1 MMKRILIAEDTDS
14 NYLLLSIVLRKE
26 YETIRA
32 LNGLEAIE
40 MCRTHNPDLILMD
53 FKMPVM
59 DGYESAAAI
68 RAGTHP
74 RAKTIPIVALTAN
87 AFEEDIQHA
96 LDAGMNEHIA
106 KPVRVEKIKAAV
118 SRLVKRG

>member
-40 MCRTHNPDLILMD
+40 MCRIHNPDLILMD

-59 DGYESAAAI
+59 DGLEATCKI
-68 RAGTHP
+68 REFNSE
-74 RAKTIPIVALTAN
+74 IPIIALTAN
-87 AFEEDIQHA
+87 AYDSDREHA
-96 LDAGMNEHIA
+96 YEAGCNEYMSKPIDAMA
-106 KPVRVEKIKAAV
+106 L
-118 SRLVKRG
+118 RLLLKKYLG